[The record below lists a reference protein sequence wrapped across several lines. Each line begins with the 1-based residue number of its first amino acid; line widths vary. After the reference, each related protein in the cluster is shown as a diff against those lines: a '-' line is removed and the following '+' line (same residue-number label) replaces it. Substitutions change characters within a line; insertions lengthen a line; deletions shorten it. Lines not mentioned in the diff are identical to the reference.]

1 MTRPAT
7 QGPSESPSDKR
18 QRDLSRLAP
27 LFNGNVMGFLA
38 LVAFATAL
46 GPMVFDVSPDAERG
60 LTVLEWI
67 LVSTFAAEFC
77 IQGAVAED
85 PVKWIKD
92 PWRIVDALTILGPVA
107 ALLPQV
113 SDLASGSLMLRVL
126 RVGRAVAFGTRAS
139 SVKVRTRHGADAST
153 RETKP
158 TVRIIRA
165 EGDLH
170 PVGFDSN
177 RCLAWT
183 QEPGQSWFHA
193 SSLSFKEFQNF
204 AQAAGVS
211 AQEIEQIHR
220 EDVSAKLRGGT
231 PCATMALQI
240 PTVTESD
247 SPEGSPIHRDR
258 LLAVITDRNVLTATT
273 SSFDLQKSAEAQ
285 LKAVPPMPFPARVV
299 SAILSLV
306 GERNRSV
313 AQLFEAEAHRLE
325 DQNAGR
331 DFLPKSYGLRR
342 EITTAAFDLKHVKVV
357 VRALADGKT
366 KPGGIDLKDE
376 KYLDELLM
384 ETDSL
389 YESVIRIKEDL
400 EALIELHINKKSF
413 EMNSI
418 VKLLTVVSFLA
429 LIPSIAG
436 GLLGMNVAGNPWPVT
451 LGQVA
456 FCVAMVMATAL
467 YVFAAKGWLR

>member
-1 MTRPAT
+1 MTLPIP
-7 QGPSESPSDKR
+7 QGPSEIASDTP
-18 QRDLSRLAP
+18 QGFLSKLAP

-46 GPMVFDVSPDAERG
+46 GPIVFDVSSEAERG
-60 LTVLEWI
+60 LTVLEWV

-77 IQGAVAED
+77 IQGAVAKD
-85 PVKWIKD
+85 RLKWIKN

-113 SDLASGSLMLRVL
+113 SDLASGSLMLRIL

-139 SVKVRTRHGADAST
+139 SVKVRTRHGADDT
-153 RETKP
+153 PPETKP
-158 TVRIIRA
+158 TVRVIRA
-165 EGDLH
+165 GGDLH

-177 RCLAWT
+177 SCLAWT

-193 SSLSFKEFQNF
+193 SSLSLDDFEKF
-204 AQAAGVS
+204 ALAAGVS
-211 AQEIEQIHR
+211 PEELKQVRR

-231 PCATMALQI
+231 PYATLALQI
-240 PTVTESD
+240 PTVIESD
-247 SPEGSPIHRDR
+247 SPHATQIHRDR

-273 SSFDLQKSAEAQ
+273 SSFDLQKNAEGQ
-285 LKAVPPMPFPARVV
+285 LKAVPPMSFPARVI

-306 GERNRSV
+306 CERSHSV
-313 AQLFEAEAHRLE
+313 AQLLDAEAHRL
-325 DQNAGR
+325 DDPDVGR
-331 DFLPKSYGLRR
+331 DFLPKSYELRR
-342 EITTAAFDLKHVKVV
+342 EITTAAFEMKHLTVV

-366 KPGGIDLKDE
+366 TLGGSNLKGE
-376 KYLDELLM
+376 AYLDGLLLDT
-384 ETDSL
+384 ESL
-389 YESVIRIKEDL
+389 LEAVDKTKEDL
-400 EALIELHINKKSF
+400 KALIDLHFNKKSF